1 MTEPV
6 VFDTPIGKIPG
17 LRNLPHRTIKLD
29 LSKVPQVAVDH
40 PDLYWEAVD
49 LLKKSVN
56 AWVSAPSSLHEA
68 SRQSDVDERVKEF
81 DEAHP
86 GLFGVSLYSI
96 ISSRVIELIMQDRQK
111 ATR

>member
-1 MTEPV
+1 MASRDTGPPV

-17 LRNLPHRTIKLD
+17 LRNLPHRVIKLD

-49 LLKKSVN
+49 LLKESVN
-56 AWVSAPSSLHEA
+56 AWVSAPDSLRGEQA
-68 SRQSDVDERVKEF
+68 LYDVECWQSDVDERVKEF

-86 GLFGVSLYSI
+86 GLF
-96 ISSRVIELIMQDRQK
+96 
-111 ATR
+111 